1 MMMMMMM
8 MMVIV
13 IMTVLM
19 FRCRYYNSISEGCV
33 VFSIGRFPLAC
44 HFVWEN
50 NLGHRMHNPG
60 RFNPFHLEL
69 HGDLCI
75 FIIPLLVGETYTS
88 LSGIHSVQS
97 SMSFVHQKTIPC
109 EIKME
114 PKNGGLEDDFL
125 GAIR

>member
-1 MMMMMMM
+1 MMMMMMMM

-33 VFSIGRFPLAC
+33 VFSIRRFPLAC

-60 RFNPFHLEL
+60 RFP
-69 HGDLCI
+69 
-75 FIIPLLVGETYTS
+75 PLVGETYTS

-97 SMSFVHQKTIPC
+97 SMSFVQQKTIPC

-114 PKNGGLEDDFL
+114 PKNGGLEDDFP